1 MQHTG
6 ITLFVHRSSL
16 IAVYGKMIF
25 ETQCCYVESV
35 DYIFPLGIARSVPS
49 AFQLQNANKTWPVA
63 IYIGL
68 TLGQQRVYLKS
79 ALSFPLSI
87 SIEL

>member
-1 MQHTG
+1 MN
-6 ITLFVHRSSL
+6 LE
-16 IAVYGKMIF
+16 A
-25 ETQCCYVESV
+25 QCCYVESF
-35 DYIFPLGIARSVPS
+35 DCIFPLGIARSVPS
-49 AFQLQNANKTWPVA
+49 AFQEQNANKTRPVA

-68 TLGQQRVYLKS
+68 TLGQQHVYFKS